1 MIAYTAY
8 ICAALVLIVGISG
21 LIAWAV
27 CGAADFPE
35 DRQ

>member
-1 MIAYTAY
+1 MIVFIAYM
-8 ICAALVLIVGISG
+8 CAGLMLIVGISG
-21 LIAWAV
+21 LIAWAW